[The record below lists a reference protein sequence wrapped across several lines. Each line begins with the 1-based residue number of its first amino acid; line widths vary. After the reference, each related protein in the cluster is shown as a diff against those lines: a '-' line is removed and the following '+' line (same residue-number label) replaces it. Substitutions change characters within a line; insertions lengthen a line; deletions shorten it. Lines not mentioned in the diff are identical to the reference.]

1 MSNVHQKRKV
11 SWALFDD
18 EMDAKAWYAEV
29 KERDARD
36 ALAAVVR
43 EKERK
48 MLELRIVAVNKGVWD
63 AYHAGMQELELLR
76 EQLHVLRFKTK
87 V

>member
-1 MSNVHQKRKV
+1 MH
-11 SWALFDD
+11 
-18 EMDAKAWYAEV
+18 
-29 KERDARD
+29 
-36 ALAAVVR
+36 
-43 EKERK
+43 
-48 MLELRIVAVNKGVWD
+48 KGVWD